1 MRRARRDYRALA
13 FSRTPHG
20 EERGE
25 AARLEPW
32 AAGTPLARGP
42 SFRLRPSGYGGQ
54 VETAL
59 RASSATRLTRGMA
72 GFVVNNNESTRPL
85 SCKRPTLAGAGRNS
99 NRGFSP
105 IPLWR
110 GRQKN

>member
-1 MRRARRDYRALA
+1 MRRARRDYRACKAKKTGSGTGLTGGFPVDTGEIQGIYRHG

-20 EERGE
+20 DERGE

-42 SFRLRPSGYGGQ
+42 SFRLRHLGYGGQ

-72 GFVVNNNESTRPL
+72 GFVVNNNESTRTL
-85 SCKRPTLAGAGRNS
+85 SC
-99 NRGFSP
+99 
-105 IPLWR
+105 
-110 GRQKN
+110 